1 MKKISVTR
9 KELDSLFRKN
19 FVPEKLLRFLS
30 AELGGIYGADAGVWE
45 KYTIGQHTLMVMRQF
60 ERYFSKLELPGNF
73 NPDLFRLILALHDVG
88 KPEAIARGDKN
99 KQHLYTVRMVGEFFD
114 ALDFPDE
121 YKDLAIALI
130 QEDAIGKYIKGK
142 EDALVTAELIK
153 RSAASGKMAAPDFF
167 LLLSI
172 FYRVDAGS
180 YTEDAGGFK
189 SLDHLFNF
197 DHGKPELAFSLEIAG
212 KIEIL
217 QKRINQ

>member
-1 MKKISVTR
+1 MKRISVTR
-9 KELDSLFRKN
+9 KGLDIFFRRN
-19 FVPEKLLRFLS
+19 FAPEKLLQFLS
-30 AELGGIYGADAGVWE
+30 ADLGGIYDADAGVWE
-45 KYTIGQHTLMVMRQF
+45 KYTIGQHTFMVMRQF
-60 ERYFSKLELPGNF
+60 ERYFANLELPGSLDPN
-73 NPDLFRLILALHDVG
+73 LFRLILALHDVG

-99 KQHLYTVRMVGEFFD
+99 KQHVYTVRMVEEFFD
-114 ALDFPDE
+114 ALDFSDE
-121 YKDLAIALI
+121 HKDLAIALI

-142 EDALVTAELIK
+142 EDASVTAELIK

-189 SLDHLFNF
+189 SLDHLFIF
-197 DHGKPELAFSLEIAG
+197 DHEKPELTFSPEIAG

-217 QKRINQ
+217 QKHVEQ